1 MRLRLLPFLA
11 LPLLVS
17 SCGDCAGAGRS
28 RLAETARSISVGE
41 SFLATY
47 EDGGSCT
54 EIFSPTST
62 QWFTADTAIVELD
75 TLSGLVRGKRVGDA
89 AWFRRTAGRRTV
101 RTPRG
106 RCRTVRASFWC
117 ACGEP
122 GRGEIERAI

>member
-89 AWFRRTAGRRTV
+89 RVVPAYGGAPNGSHPAREVSNGSSFILV
-101 RTPRG
+101 R
-106 RCRTVRASFWC
+106 VR
-117 ACGEP
+117 
-122 GRGEIERAI
+122 